1 MARKIKSKKS
11 QVWLSD
17 YTLSMLLFIL
27 AALIAVKI
35 IINSF
40 SANTDFQEL
49 KSETSKISEIL
60 LSEGFPVNWSS
71 GNSSDVI
78 RPGLLTGKR
87 LNESKV
93 IQAMNSTYVN
103 YTSLKTMLQTKHDFA
118 VIFQKSNN
126 TVINFTDMCAIG
138 KPSVSIW
145 NGISCS
151 APNFNN
157 IDHKNM
163 VQLNRLVVYNSAITR
178 MVVYTWN

>member
-1 MARKIKSKKS
+1 MVRKRTDKKA

-40 SANTDFQEL
+40 SATADFQEL

-60 LSEGFPVNWSS
+60 LSEGYPVNWSS

-78 RPGLLTGKR
+78 RPGLFTGR
-87 LNESKV
+87 RMDETKV
-93 IQAMNSTYVN
+93 IQAMNSTYIN

-118 VIFQKSNN
+118 VVFEEQNSSLIQFDSFC
-126 TVINFTDMCAIG
+126 VIGDTSISPGCPASPVFNF
-138 KPSVSIW
+138 
-145 NGISCS
+145 
-151 APNFNN
+151 
-157 IDHKNM
+157 HYKNL
-163 VQLNRLVVYNSAITR
+163 VQLNRLVIYNSSIIR
-178 MVVYTWN
+178 MVVYAWN